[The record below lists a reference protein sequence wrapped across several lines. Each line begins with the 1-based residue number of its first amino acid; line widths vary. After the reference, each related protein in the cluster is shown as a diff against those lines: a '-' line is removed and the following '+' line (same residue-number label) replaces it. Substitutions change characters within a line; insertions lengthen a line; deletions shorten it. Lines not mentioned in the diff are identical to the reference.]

1 MSSAPPTRPKRL
13 DERVAPGW
21 ANLSTNFLRGGGI
34 LVGLLLLW
42 LGFVTGGFFLLLTG
56 VLAAIA
62 IVGGWLLGSLIQ
74 RESWY
79 DRPNARML
87 SLGVVVLFPVALL
100 VFAQV
105 AGPLLT
111 PPPTTAACFKGTPA
125 RGGELHTQLG
135 IDPRIKTMVFNI
147 QVTDITGGAVRWFV
161 QDPTMQSRWS
171 GREEAP
177 GTFTS
182 GALPAT
188 GGQWTLNVI
197 SEADN
202 LTYNL
207 EWLSIDPAPT
217 DLSASCNLTPIQQ
230 VTSAPT
236 GQP

>member
-1 MSSAPPTRPKRL
+1 MSSAQTPRPKRL

-21 ANLSTNFLRGGGI
+21 ANLSTGLLRGGGI
-34 LVGLLLLW
+34 LVGALVLW
-42 LGFVTGGFFLLLTG
+42 LGLLTGGFFLLLTG
-56 VLAAIA
+56 VVAAIA

-74 RESWY
+74 REGWY
-79 DRPNARML
+79 ERPNARLL
-87 SLGVVVLFPVALL
+87 SLGLVVLFPIALL

-105 AGPLLT
+105 GGPLLM
-111 PPPTTAACFKGTPA
+111 PPPTEVACFSGTPA

-135 IDPRIKTMVFNI
+135 VDPRIKSMVFNF
-147 QVTDITGGAVRWFV
+147 QVTSISGGAARVYV
-161 QDPTMQSRWS
+161 EDPSGQSRWS

-182 GALPAT
+182 GPLPAV

-207 EWLSIDPAPT
+207 EWRSVDPAPE
-217 DLSASCNLTPIQQ
+217 DASFTCL
-230 VTSAPT
+230 APA
-236 GQP
+236 G